1 MIDRGIKN
9 RHHQTFENIK
19 QIAKDGSEFWMARQL
34 GKILDYSEYRNF
46 LPVIEKAKKAC
57 ANSGQPVENHFV
69 EMHEMVPIGSGAERK
84 MASYALS
91 RYACY
96 LIVQNGDSSK
106 QLIAT
111 GQTYFAI
118 QTRRQE
124 LADNEAFQ
132 RLKEDEKRL
141 FLRNEVKEHNK
152 KLVEAAQ
159 QSGVESNLDFAIFQ
173 NHGYK
178 GLYGGLDAKGIHAR
192 KGLKKSQQILDNMGT
207 TELAAN
213 LFRATQTE
221 EKLRREKIQGKTRA
235 NKTHFEVGK
244 KVRQTIEELGGTMP
258 EDLPTPE
265 EDLKKVERQMKS
277 AEKKLIKGCELP
289 KKNDEA

>member
-1 MIDRGIKN
+1 MNGKDIEKK
-9 RHHQTFENIK
+9 HYQTFDSIK
-19 QIAKDGSEFWMARQL
+19 KTGPDGEEFWMARQL
-34 GKILDYSEYRNF
+34 SKILDYAEFRNF
-46 LPVIEKAKKAC
+46 LPVIERAKKAC
-57 ANSGQPVENHFV
+57 KNSDQQIKNHFV
-69 EMHEMVPIGSGAERK
+69 EMHEMVSIGSGTERK
-84 MASYALS
+84 MESYALS

-106 QLIAT
+106 PVIAN

-124 LADNEAFQ
+124 LADDEAFQ
-132 RLKEDEKRL
+132 RLREEGKRL
-141 FLRNEVKEHNK
+141 FLRNEMREHNK
-152 KLVEAAQ
+152 QLVETAQ
-159 QSGVESNLDFAIFQ
+159 RAGVESNLDFAIFQ

-178 GLYGGLDAKGIHAR
+178 GLYGGLDAKSIHQR
-192 KGLKKSQQILDNMGT
+192 KRLKKSRQILDNMGS

-221 EKLRREKIQGKTRA
+221 EKLRRENIQRKTKA

-258 EDLPTPE
+258 EDLLAPE
-265 EDLKKVERQMKS
+265 EDLKKLERRVKM
-277 AEKKLIKGCELP
+277 AEKLKEIQR
-289 KKNDEA
+289 